1 MAIIRASCP
10 DCGDVELTSRDVTV
24 RVNSATNEGS
34 YAFQC
39 PECQLA
45 VSKSAEPR
53 IIDLLVSSGVE
64 LFVWTAPAELS
75 EVHSGP
81 TITYDDLLQFH
92 YLIQEDGWME
102 RLMAAGHASSDDD
115 LVSGGEE
122 L

>member
-10 DCGDVELTSRDVTV
+10 DCGDVELTSRDVVV
-24 RVNSATNEGS
+24 RVNSETNEGS

-45 VSKSAEPR
+45 VSKAAESR

-64 LFVWTAPAELS
+64 LFMWRRPAELL
-75 EVHSGP
+75 EEKIGP
-81 TITYDDLLQFH
+81 KINYDDLLQFH
-92 YLIQEDGWME
+92 YDLQQDDWFD
-102 RLMAAGHASSDDD
+102 RLAETAKDRD
-115 LVSGGEE
+115 LVMGSEE

>member
-39 PECQLA
+39 PECQVA
-45 VSKSAEPR
+45 VSKNAESR
-53 IIDLLVSSGVE
+53 IVDLLVSSGVE
-64 LFVWTAPAELS
+64 LYVWTVPAELL
-75 EVHSGP
+75 EVRQGP
-81 TITYDDLLQFH
+81 AINYDDLLQFH
-92 YLIQEDGWME
+92 YDLQADNWLDKLINKSNDG
-102 RLMAAGHASSDDD
+102 
-115 LVSGGEE
+115 LVTGSEE